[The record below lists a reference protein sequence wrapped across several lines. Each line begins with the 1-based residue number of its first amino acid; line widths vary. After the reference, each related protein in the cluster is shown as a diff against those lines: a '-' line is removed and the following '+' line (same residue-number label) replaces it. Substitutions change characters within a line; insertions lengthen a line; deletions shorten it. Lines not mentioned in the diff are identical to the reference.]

1 MIVKTACPVWS
12 SGTKA
17 WNSSTLEVEARG
29 FQVHRESGA
38 YSEQV
43 QGQPGKHK
51 SHLKAKHPKLER
63 EERETEER
71 ERERE
76 TEGERERDFLWYWN
90 HW

>member
-1 MIVKTACPVWS
+1 M
-12 SGTKA
+12 
-17 WNSSTLEVEARG
+17 EARG

-71 ERERE
+71 ETE
-76 TEGERERDFLWYWN
+76 TEAEIEERKRALKTRLPHSGVGFREKPPYSLQLIKT
-90 HW
+90 